1 MFFNRKNTFFLELDK
16 DTDTTKQ
23 SKDTKPVN
31 TAKAVT
37 KVKPV
42 STVKEIV
49 QEKPPVP
56 LKEKAAP
63 AVKSNELTTAEAI
76 AVELRESQA
85 KIPVITNVTFAPEN
99 LQPSGMNPRPRRQPG
114 ANLGNFKTMASEMFK
129 S

>member
-16 DTDTTKQ
+16 DTDTTKTVQ
-23 SKDTKPVN
+23 SKD
-31 TAKAVT
+31 AKIVT
-37 KVKPV
+37 KVKPLN
-42 STVKEIV
+42 TAKEIV

-56 LKEKAAP
+56 AKEKVALV
-63 AVKSNELTTAEAI
+63 VKSNELTTAEAI
-76 AVELRESQA
+76 AMELRESQA
-85 KIPVITNVTFAPEN
+85 KLPVITNITFAPEN